1 MLAPRVEEETMVN
14 PSSPRAL
21 HVVPRIVTDKRNI
34 RDRDSDPG
42 ERFLKEPGDWLL
54 VPQLFGDVNTL
65 KCIKQIKGL
74 QKPAHV
80 DRFLVGEE
88 AEPISPDSSVF
99 EKIQGGGGDSVAGW
113 ITHDLVVNFKA
124 VAFASPVRIPQQPNQ
139 HRVDSRPVLGI
150 VPIRE
155 SAPWRGLFGLTLAS
169 RFFISAPDFLHRSVD
184 SQCC

>member
-42 ERFLKEPGDWLL
+42 ERFLKEPGVGFL
-54 VPQLFGDVNTL
+54 VAQLFGDVNTL

-113 ITHDLVVNFKA
+113 ITHDLVVNFKYIIII
-124 VAFASPVRIPQQPNQ
+124 FMSPPTKSLLSTRKN
-139 HRVDSRPVLGI
+139 SRRLNP
-150 VPIRE
+150 
-155 SAPWRGLFGLTLAS
+155 SQTKTAPRG
-169 RFFISAPDFLHRSVD
+169 RH
-184 SQCC
+184 